1 MWNPSFTFREFLRND
16 HLVRMVMKVIVK
28 YIRLTKR
35 SENPRAEVCL
45 RAERRGDCKIE
56 ALTASMF
63 SDDLMGRGT
72 PVLRRIVLPVC
83 LSVVTHVTIDF
94 RTGIWSHWAIL
105 KWFRKARWVATH
117 YKKGGYDML
126 N

>member
-1 MWNPSFTFREFLRND
+1 MFARRSSWGFQNS
-16 HLVRMVMKVIVK
+16 
-28 YIRLTKR
+28 RLI
-35 SENPRAEVCL
+35 SEN
-45 RAERRGDCKIE
+45 
-56 ALTASMF
+56 TAAMF

-72 PVLRRIVLPVC
+72 PVLRRIVLPAC
-83 LSVVTHVTIDF
+83 LNVVTHVTIDF